1 MQKVVTL
8 GQREIFIKI
17 NNIKEKCMNTY
28 TYFDLKIIYN
38 VYTPLAQKDVK
49 WFIIKNTH
57 TYTYIPTKYIKRK
70 IGSQVITVR

>member
-1 MQKVVTL
+1 
-8 GQREIFIKI
+8 
-17 NNIKEKCMNTY
+17 MNTY

-70 IGSQVITVR
+70 VGSQVITVR